1 MRKACRSQV
10 LSAVSGSVRCRL
22 QPEGDSG
29 LGSYNFLVFRLSFK
43 THNMFRRKLA
53 ALEYHQP
60 NSFNIADEAQF
71 RNMIVWLEDQKV
83 RHYKIEDRANLRNIQ
98 SADWPTAFKQY
109 LEELACP
116 VNHGDKSAVMD
127 WLLGYA
133 VRLEYGDNVEKYR
146 QVKAASVQKTPMPA
160 PSADVLGSID
170 PSSADFRAGV
180 ASLAQLLQIPQHED
194 QLMLLK
200 AIRKLIQEKLSKEA
214 IAESQNKKTEGVPI
228 LLQDLDAGFDTGDPA
243 VNEAAKIL
251 RLLHIHELR
260 DLQTKINEAIVSVQ
274 AITANPKTDQ
284 ALGKVGR

>member
-133 VRLEYGDNVEKYR
+133 VRLEYGDN
-146 QVKAASVQKTPMPA
+146 A
-160 PSADVLGSID
+160 
-170 PSSADFRAGV
+170 SSADFRAGV